1 MGEGVSEGGRKQR
14 RDEGR
19 ERVREQV
26 PHGNHITLCD
36 LISDIMQHDFC
47 FILSFRQSNP
57 GSRRGE
63 IAPAS
68 CWVVASFKKGMWA
81 WKYCS
86 GHFWEIQSSTV
97 SFNTPKKL
105 YEIHAKTYT
114 GQLVNKS
121 QYLPQKRPQQD
132 EKTALQRDRLAK
144 IIYDITEI

>member
-1 MGEGVSEGGRKQR
+1 MREEESRGERK
-14 RDEGR
+14 G

-26 PHGNHITLCD
+26 PHGNHITFCG

-47 FILSFRQSNP
+47 FILFVQAITKSNP

-68 CWVVASFKKGMWA
+68 CWVVASFKKGMWD

-97 SFNTPKKL
+97 SFNTPTKL

-121 QYLPQKRPQQD
+121 QYLP
-132 EKTALQRDRLAK
+132 
-144 IIYDITEI
+144 